1 MSPPYSTRNVE
12 FCRSP
17 NADEVI
23 DYTTIDDMSSALRNK
38 GVRLDRI
45 VMPIGISALMHPS
58 RIIIKARRCV
68 FAKQLTTAGEWINQG
83 EMNGYIDQVLGFGEV
98 MEAFGMMQC
107 DKGTS

>member
-1 MSPPYSTRNVE
+1 MRYLCHPSREVTMVSPPYSTRNVE

-23 DYTTIDDMSSALRNK
+23 DYTTIDDMSSALCNK

-68 FAKQLTTAGEWINQG
+68 F
-83 EMNGYIDQVLGFGEV
+83 QVSAEPPSIFL
-98 MEAFGMMQC
+98 
-107 DKGTS
+107 DR